1 MANPKSV
8 LKLKEEA
15 NIIDIDVNMMQM
27 FPGLSQ
33 CMGRAIKL
41 SSKIS
46 FYIESKR
53 WAEVVTLLY
62 KLDKWVLET
71 PEIIEFQK
79 KCDPDEHGSP
89 QQLRRKIHALEEEID
104 RRMNW
109 EDEEKCRER
118 QMNEPQKKSLKIRL
132 KSLSRLQ
139 SLRKNQE

>member
-79 KCDPDEHGSP
+79 KCDPAEHGST
-89 QQLRRKIHALEEEID
+89 QQLIRKIHALEEEID
-104 RRMNW
+104 KRMNW

>member
-89 QQLRRKIHALEEEID
+89 QQLRRKIHALESEID
-104 RRMNW
+104 KRMNW

>member
-89 QQLRRKIHALEEEID
+89 QQLRRKIHALEKEID

>member
-89 QQLRRKIHALEEEID
+89 QQLRRKIHALEKEID
-104 RRMNW
+104 KRMNW

>member
-1 MANPKSV
+1 
-8 LKLKEEA
+8 
-15 NIIDIDVNMMQM
+15 MQM

-79 KCDPDEHGSP
+79 KCEPDEHGSP
-89 QQLRRKIHALEEEID
+89 QQLRKKIHALEEEID
-104 RRMNW
+104 KRMNW

>member
-89 QQLRRKIHALEEEID
+89 QQLRRKIHALEKEID
-104 RRMNW
+104 KRMRW

>member
-79 KCDPDEHGSP
+79 KCDPDEHGST

-104 RRMNW
+104 KRMNW

>member
-1 MANPKSV
+1 
-8 LKLKEEA
+8 
-15 NIIDIDVNMMQM
+15 MQM

-79 KCDPDEHGSP
+79 KCEPDEHGSP
-89 QQLRRKIHALEEEID
+89 QQLRKKIHALEQEID
-104 RRMNW
+104 KRMSW

>member
-1 MANPKSV
+1 
-8 LKLKEEA
+8 
-15 NIIDIDVNMMQM
+15 MQM

-89 QQLRRKIHALEEEID
+89 QQLRKKIHALEEEID
-104 RRMNW
+104 KRMNW

>member
-89 QQLRRKIHALEEEID
+89 QQLRRKIHALEAEID
-104 RRMNW
+104 KRMSW

>member
-104 RRMNW
+104 RRMSW

>member
-89 QQLRRKIHALEEEID
+89 QQLRRKIHALEKEID
-104 RRMNW
+104 KRMNW

-139 SLRKNQE
+139 SLRKN

>member
-1 MANPKSV
+1 
-8 LKLKEEA
+8 
-15 NIIDIDVNMMQM
+15 MQM

-89 QQLRRKIHALEEEID
+89 QQLRRKIHALEQEID
-104 RRMNW
+104 KRMNW

>member
-89 QQLRRKIHALEEEID
+89 QQLRRKMHALEEEID
-104 RRMNW
+104 KRMNW

>member
-53 WAEVVTLLY
+53 WAEVVTLLD

-71 PEIIEFQK
+71 TEIIEFQK
-79 KCDPDEHGSP
+79 KCEPDEHGSP
-89 QQLRRKIHALEEEID
+89 QQLRKKIHALEREID
-104 RRMNW
+104 IRMNW

>member
-89 QQLRRKIHALEEEID
+89 QQLRRKIHALEQKID
-104 RRMNW
+104 KRMKW

>member
-46 FYIESKR
+46 FYIEPKR

-104 RRMNW
+104 RRMSW

>member
-79 KCDPDEHGSP
+79 KCEVLEPFETT
-89 QQLRRKIHALEEEID
+89 QL
-104 RRMNW
+104 
-109 EDEEKCRER
+109 
-118 QMNEPQKKSLKIRL
+118 
-132 KSLSRLQ
+132 
-139 SLRKNQE
+139 

>member
-89 QQLRRKIHALEEEID
+89 QQLRRKIHALEQEID
-104 RRMNW
+104 KRMNW

>member
-27 FPGLSQ
+27 FPGLFQ

-79 KCDPDEHGSP
+79 KCEPDEHGSP
-89 QQLRRKIHALEEEID
+89 QQLRKKIHALEEEID
-104 RRMNW
+104 KRMNW

>member
-89 QQLRRKIHALEEEID
+89 QQLRRKIHALEQEID
-104 RRMNW
+104 TRMNW

>member
-1 MANPKSV
+1 
-8 LKLKEEA
+8 
-15 NIIDIDVNMMQM
+15 MQM

-104 RRMNW
+104 KRMNW